1 MDSLTSSLFFC
12 CCLYVIYLFFANLR
26 TRIPRKPRTIYLGS
40 IGASARAEMWAAKK
54 VSEPTE
60 MEISGHIDLDMRLAH
75 LLILE
80 FVVYLEVYIS
90 RNFKFT

>member
-1 MDSLTSSLFFC
+1 MCAASQAHYFFVVVYNLF
-12 CCLYVIYLFFANLR
+12 IFANLR

-75 LLILE
+75 LLILK
-80 FVVYLEVYIS
+80 FVAYLEVDIP
-90 RNFKFT
+90 RNFYFT

>member
-1 MDSLTSSLFFC
+1 MDSLTSPLFFVVV
-12 CCLYVIYLFFANLR
+12 YNLFIFANLR

-60 MEISGHIDLDMRLAH
+60 MEISGHIDLDMRLDH

-80 FVVYLEVYIS
+80 FVAYLEVDIS
-90 RNFKFT
+90 RNFYLV

>member
-1 MDSLTSSLFFC
+1 MGTLASPLFFVVFC
-12 CCLYVIYLFFANLR
+12 IFLIIFANLR

-60 MEISGHIDLDMRLAH
+60 MEISGHIDLDMRFAH
-75 LLILE
+75 LLILDL
-80 FVVYLEVYIS
+80 YQYQ
-90 RNFKFT
+90 